1 MFPDLD
7 RSPDRSISGP
17 AWAKHSGCRSCR
29 ELLIGPRCRTVA
41 YISVDCDVVS
51 PGLGDDN
58 RCSTKAV
65 LVKVADVVVAM
76 GMA

>member
-1 MFPDLD
+1 MVSKARRKRAEEISNDQSA
-7 RSPDRSISGP
+7 SP
-17 AWAKHSGCRSCR
+17 C
-29 ELLIGPRCRTVA
+29 T